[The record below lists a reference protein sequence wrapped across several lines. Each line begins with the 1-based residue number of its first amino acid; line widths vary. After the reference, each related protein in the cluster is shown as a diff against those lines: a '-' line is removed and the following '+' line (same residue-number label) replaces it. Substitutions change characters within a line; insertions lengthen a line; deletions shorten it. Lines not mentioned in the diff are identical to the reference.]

1 MVKLELET
9 ARQTLEDGLGR
20 AYPGCQA
27 WVARNGEVVL
37 DISLG
42 MAQMVPEG
50 RPVTPDTKFDLAS
63 VTKAI
68 GTTVVAMRLHASGD
82 LDLNRRVVSDLGHF
96 PYPPFLE
103 QATYQDLLLHCS
115 GFQSYDTLFERFNAK
130 AMPLPGQART
140 ALAAQISSLPRAYA
154 TRSKCE
160 YSDFGFMYL
169 GWALER
175 VTGLPLP
182 ALFASHVAAPLN
194 LAGLCTSA
202 TDESIVDGAA
212 ATERCPWRQ
221 KVIVGEVHDEHAYL
235 LGGCAGHAGLFG
247 TARAVGAV
255 GQALLDAYHGRRET
269 FLPAATVRRF
279 WDPANQLSG
288 ETRRLG
294 FDGASLEGSMAG
306 LHTTRST
313 VGHLGFTGTS
323 LWIYPEQEAVIVL
336 LSNRVH
342 PTRSNEE
349 IRATRQA
356 FHTAVMDAFVNVQPH
371 LI

>member
-1 MVKLELET
+1 MVNIELEK
-9 ARQTLEDGLGR
+9 AHQTLQDGVGH

-27 WVARNGEVVL
+27 WVSRKGEVL
-37 DISLG
+37 MDLSLG
-42 MAQMVPEG
+42 MSQMVPEG

-68 GTTVVAMRLHASGD
+68 GTTIVAMRLHASGD
-82 LDLNRRVVSDLGHF
+82 LDLNRRVVMDLGHF
-96 PYPPFLE
+96 PYPAFLE

-115 GFQSYDTLFERFNAK
+115 GFKSYDTLFERFNAD

-140 ALAAQISSLPRAYA
+140 ALAAQIAKLPRAYA
-154 TRSKCE
+154 PGSRCE

-175 VTGLPLP
+175 ITGLPLP
-182 ALFASHVAAPLN
+182 ALFATHVAAPLN
-194 LAGLCTSA
+194 LTGLCTSA

-212 ATERCPWRQ
+212 ATERCPWRK
-221 KVIVGEVHDEHAYL
+221 KVVVGEVHDEHAYL
-235 LGGCAGHAGLFG
+235 LGGVAGHAGLFG
-247 TARAVGAV
+247 TARAVGCV
-255 GQALLDAYHGRRET
+255 GQALLDAYHGRKDD
-269 FLPAATVRRF
+269 FLPAATVHRF
-279 WDPANQLSG
+279 WDPSNQLKN

-294 FDGASLEGSMAG
+294 FDGASLQGSMAG
-306 LHTTRST
+306 LHTTRAT

-323 LWIYPEQEAVIVL
+323 LWIYPEQETVVVL

-342 PTRSNEE
+342 PSRNNEE

-356 FHTAVMDAFVNVQPH
+356 FHTEVLDAFVNVQPH